1 MAIERYQY
9 YRPRRASLRSAAH
22 EQPKASK
29 VAWRRVVVFVTF
41 GVAMCGVAWFGWK
54 GVAGFFAGR
63 KVHEEVRAD
72 ASALG
77 GNANVGVQDDNN
89 ADAVAK
95 HANERITS
103 YTIAEGDIP
112 ADVFAREG
120 RLDANEIAALIDAGK
135 DVFDLTKLKIGQ
147 SMRFCADVATG
158 ETVRVE
164 YDCDTESTIVA
175 ERTEQGFFVRKDAI
189 AYDVT
194 ERSVS
199 GTIDHFFY
207 ADGQEAGLTEPTIL
221 TVGDVFSFSFDFMTD
236 IRVGDTFVVV
246 YEERRRDGVRGP
258 DGVVRAARFVNDG
271 TTHEAYYFEN
281 DGVGAYYDGDG
292 HKLERQFLQ
301 APLSYRRITSGFTGA
316 RLHPITKRVSAHYQ
330 IDYAAPTGTP
340 VVATAD
346 GTVSSAGWE
355 GGWGNMVRLAHDNG
369 YTTHYGHLS
378 AIAKNVRSGAH
389 VSRGEVIGFVGS
401 TGWST
406 GPHLDYGM
414 KKNGTPV
421 NPMKLEQ
428 PKGALLEGEMREA
441 FLRQKEHHAQILG
454 S

>member
-9 YRPRRASLRSAAH
+9 YRPRRTPLRDATHDQLSAST
-22 EQPKASK
+22 
-29 VAWRRVVVFVTF
+29 VAWWRAVSFVAFGVVVCAAV
-41 GVAMCGVAWFGWK
+41 WFGWK
-54 GVAGFFAGR
+54 NVAGFVEQR
-63 KVHEEVRAD
+63 QTHEEVRGDDGATAQTD
-72 ASALG
+72 
-77 GNANVGVQDDNN
+77 GNVN
-89 ADAVAK
+89 ADTASDRV
-95 HANERITS
+95 NERITS

-120 RLDANEIAALIDAGK
+120 RFDANEIAALIDAGK

-147 SMRFCADVATG
+147 PMRFCTDTRTG

-175 ERTEQGFFVRKDAI
+175 ERRESGFAVRKDAI
-189 AYDVT
+189 AYDVV

-199 GTIDHFFY
+199 GTIDNFFY
-207 ADGQEAGLTEPTIL
+207 VDAINAGLTEPTIL
-221 TVGDVFSFSFDFMTD
+221 TVGDMFSFSFDFMTD
-236 IRVGDTFVVV
+236 IRVGDTFAVV
-246 YEERRRDGVRGP
+246 YEERLRDGTRGP

-271 TTHEAYYFEN
+271 TSHEAYYFEY
-281 DGVGAYYDGDG
+281 DGAGAYYDGDG

-316 RLHPITKRVSAHYQ
+316 RRHPITKRVSAHYQ

-340 VVATAD
+340 VVATAE

-355 GGWGNMVRLAHDNG
+355 GGWGNMIRLTHANG

-378 AIAKNVRSGAH
+378 AIAKNIRSGAH
-389 VSRGEVIGFVGS
+389 VSRGDVIGFVGS

-428 PKGALLEGEMREA
+428 PKGDPLDSAAREA
-441 FLRQKEHHAQILG
+441 FLRHKEMYMHQLG
-454 S
+454 L